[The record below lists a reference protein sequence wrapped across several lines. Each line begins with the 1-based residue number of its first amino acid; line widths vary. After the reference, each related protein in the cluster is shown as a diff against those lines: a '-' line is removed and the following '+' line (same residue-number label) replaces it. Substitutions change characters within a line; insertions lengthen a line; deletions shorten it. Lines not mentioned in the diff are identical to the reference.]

1 MSIISNYIFKQI
13 GSYFI
18 YITIFFVSLIWLV
31 LSLKFIEYVTT
42 NGLAFKDFIIMTS
55 LLLPTVI
62 PALTPLTLSLA
73 CIFIYNK
80 LSNDNELIIIKSS
93 GFSTFKILK
102 PAILLSLI
110 IALFNLFLNLYFSPL
125 SKSIFK
131 ENQKNLREDIARI
144 AFKEGSF
151 SNLFQDITI
160 YIEKI
165 IDENN
170 YEYVFVYD
178 NRNKNN
184 PATFI
189 AKQAELVQNDNLNQV
204 ILKNGNRQVVDKKN
218 SQLSIIKFDEYGVN
232 LDLLLKNKNE
242 TRIKE
247 PEEMFL
253 SELWDD
259 KHKISGR
266 YDPRQVS
273 SMIVEGHK
281 RKINPFYCVIFT
293 LISLTFLLSDK
304 LVLQSALKKISIII
318 FVIFLIEVVY
328 LSLPNFIVKK
338 FALLPII
345 YIFPLSLLLSLII
358 FNLKKTYK
366 KIKK

>member
-18 YITIFFVSLIWLV
+18 YITIFFVSLIWLI

-42 NGLAFKDFIIMTS
+42 NGLEFTDFIIMTS
-55 LLLPTVI
+55 LLLPTII
-62 PALTPLTLSLA
+62 PFLTPLTLSLA
-73 CIFIYNK
+73 CIFVYNK

-93 GFSTFKILK
+93 GFSTFNILK

-110 IALFNLFLNLYFSPL
+110 IALFNLFLNLYLGPL

-165 IDENN
+165 IDKNN

-178 NRNKNN
+178 NRNKED
-184 PATFI
+184 PATYI
-189 AKQAELVQNDNLNQV
+189 AKQAELIQDDNVNKV
-204 ILKNGNRQVVDKKN
+204 ILKNGNRQVIDKKN
-218 SQLSIIKFDEYGVN
+218 SQLSIIKFDEYKVN
-232 LDLLLKNKNE
+232 LDLLFKNKNKE
-242 TRIKE
+242 RIKE

-253 SELWDD
+253 NELWDN

-266 YDPRQVS
+266 YDPRQIS
-273 SMIVEGHK
+273 SMIIDGHK
-281 RKINPFYCVIFT
+281 RLIEPIYCIIFT
-293 LISLTFLLSDK
+293 LLSLTFLLSDK
-304 LVLQSALKKISIII
+304 LVLQPALKKISIII
-318 FVIFLIEVVY
+318 FAIFLIEVVY
-328 LSLPNFIVKK
+328 LALPNFIVKE
-338 FALLPII
+338 FQLLPII
-345 YIFPLSLLLSLII
+345 YIFPLLLLLFLII
-358 FNLKKTYK
+358 CNLKKTYK
-366 KIKK
+366 KFYK

>member
-18 YITIFFVSLIWLV
+18 YITIFFISLIWLV

-42 NGLAFKDFIIMTS
+42 NGLDFKDFIKMTS

-62 PALTPLTLSLA
+62 PSITPITLTLA
-73 CIFIYNK
+73 CIFVYNK

-93 GFSTFKILK
+93 GFSTLQILK
-102 PAILLSLI
+102 PAILLSII
-110 IALFNLFLNLYFSPL
+110 IALINLLLNLYFSPL

-131 ENQKNLREDIARI
+131 ENQNNLREDIARI

-151 SNLFQDITI
+151 TNLFQDITI

-165 IDENN
+165 IDKNN

-178 NRNKNN
+178 NRNKKN
-184 PATFI
+184 PATYI
-189 AKQAELVQNDNLNQV
+189 SKQAELVQIDNSNKV
-204 ILKNGNRQVVDKKN
+204 ILKDGNRQVIDKKN
-218 SQLSIIKFDEYGVN
+218 SQLSIIKFDEYEVN
-232 LDLLLKNKNE
+232 LDLLFKDVNKE
-242 TRIKE
+242 RIKE

-266 YDPRQVS
+266 YDPRQIS
-273 SMIVEGHK
+273 SMIIEGHK
-281 RKINPFYCVIFT
+281 RIIDPLYCIIFT

-318 FVIFLIEVVY
+318 FVIFLIEIFY
-328 LSLPNFIVKK
+328 LSLPNFIIKK
-338 FALLPII
+338 FTLLPII
-345 YIFPLSLLLSLII
+345 YIFPLSLLLFLIVW
-358 FNLKKTYK
+358 NLNKTYK
-366 KIKK
+366 KFKK

>member
-18 YITIFFVSLIWLV
+18 YITIFFISLIWLI

-42 NGLAFKDFIIMTS
+42 NGLDFKDFLKMTS

-62 PALTPLTLSLA
+62 PSLTPLTLSLA
-73 CIFIYNK
+73 CIFVYNK

-93 GFSTFKILK
+93 GFSTFNILK
-102 PAILLSLI
+102 PALLLSVIVALI
-110 IALFNLFLNLYFSPL
+110 NLLLNLYFSPL
-125 SKSIFK
+125 SKSVFK
-131 ENQKNLREDIARI
+131 ENQQNLREDIARI

-165 IDENN
+165 IDKNN

-178 NRNKNN
+178 NRNKED
-184 PATFI
+184 PATYI
-189 AKQAELVQNDNLNQV
+189 SKQAELVQTENLNKV
-204 ILKNGNRQVVDKKN
+204 ILKDGNRQIIDKKN
-218 SQLSIIKFDEYGVN
+218 SQLSIIKFDEYEVN
-232 LDLLLKNKNE
+232 LDLLFKDINKE
-242 TRIKE
+242 RVKE

-253 SELWDD
+253 SELWDT

-266 YDPRQVS
+266 YDPRQIS
-273 SMIVEGHK
+273 SMIIEGHK
-281 RKINPFYCVIFT
+281 RIIDPIYCIIFT

-304 LVLQSALKKISIII
+304 LVLQPPLKKISIII
-318 FVIFLIEVVY
+318 FIIFLIEVLY
-328 LSLPNFIVKK
+328 LSLPNFIIKK
-338 FALLPII
+338 FTLLPII
-345 YIFPLSLLLSLII
+345 YVFPLSLFFLLTIC
-358 FNLKKTYK
+358 NLKKTYK
-366 KIKK
+366 KFIK

>member
-18 YITIFFVSLIWLV
+18 YISIFFISLIWLI

-42 NGLAFKDFIIMTS
+42 NGLDFKDFIKMTS

-62 PALTPLTLSLA
+62 PSLTPLTLSLA
-73 CIFIYNK
+73 CIFIYQK
-80 LSNDNELIIIKSS
+80 LSTDNELIIIKSS
-93 GFSTFKILK
+93 GISTFKILK
-102 PAILLSLI
+102 PAIFLSIIVALI
-110 IALFNLFLNLYFSPL
+110 NLFLNLYFSPL
-125 SKSIFK
+125 SKSMFK

-165 IDENN
+165 INKNN
-170 YEYVFVYD
+170 YEYVFIYD
-178 NRNKNN
+178 NRNKDD
-184 PATFI
+184 PATYL
-189 AKQAELVQNDNLNQV
+189 AKQAELVQTYNSNKV
-204 ILKNGNRQVVDKKN
+204 ILKDGNRQIINKKN
-218 SQLSIIKFDEYGVN
+218 SQLSIIKFDEYEIN
-232 LDLLLKNKNE
+232 LDALFKDMNE
-242 TRIKE
+242 KRIKE

-253 SELWDD
+253 NELWDN
-259 KHKISGR
+259 KHKTSGR
-266 YDPRQVS
+266 YDPRQIS
-273 SMIVEGHK
+273 SMIIEGHK
-281 RKINPFYCVIFT
+281 RIIDPLYCVIFT
-293 LISLTFLLSDK
+293 LISLSFLLSDK

-338 FALLPII
+338 FILLPVI
-345 YIFPLSLLLSLII
+345 YIFPLSLLLFLIVW
-358 FNLKKTYK
+358 NLNKTYK
-366 KIKK
+366 KFEK